1 MGPFVPDIIPD
12 QLNLVFGFLIGI
24 AFGFVLEQAGF
35 SSSRKLTGLFYGR
48 DFTVLRVFFSA
59 AITAMI
65 GVILLGYYGLLD
77 TDIIYINPT
86 YLWPAIVGGVIMGV
100 GFVVGGYCPGTSVC
114 GAAIGKIDAMVFVL
128 GGLLGVYVFGEGFPL
143 YDIFF
148 TSSYLGDLT
157 VPASLGMSQGMFALL
172 LIVVAVAAFI
182 ITTKI
187 ERRLNPSTESKAF
200 PAWRHRLAGS
210 GLVALGVLLLF
221 VPNRREYLMS
231 KVEDSGFVKEQ
242 PMGQITA
249 DELAFRILDHDPL
262 LQIID
267 VRDSASYARMP
278 LPGSLNIPPANMFG
292 KQWQEE
298 LGRERKR
305 KVIVANDE
313 MLEQSAIAL
322 ARTLGYSN
330 FFYLSGGLEDFRRTI
345 LNAATP
351 AGDLT
356 PAEQDAYRFRS
367 QASVQISELIKEQI
381 AGPKKA
387 PKLVKRI
394 VGGCGA

>member
-77 TDIIYINPT
+77 TDIIYINPM

-128 GGLLGVYVFGEGFPL
+128 GGFLGVYLFGEGFPL
-143 YDIFF
+143 YDTFF
-148 TSSYLGDLT
+148 TSSYLGDIT

-172 LIVVAVAAFI
+172 LIVVAVGAFI
-182 ITTKI
+182 VTTKI
-187 ERRLNPSTESKAF
+187 EQRLNPSTESKAF
-200 PAWRHRLAGS
+200 PVWKHRFAGS
-210 GLVALGVLLLF
+210 ALVAAGVLLLF
-221 VPNRREYLMS
+221 VPNRKEHLLE
-231 KVEDSGFVKEQ
+231 KVKDKEFVEMQAKQ
-242 PMGQITA
+242 HITS

-267 VRDSASYARMP
+267 VRDSASYTKMT
-278 LPGSLNIPPANMFG
+278 LPGALNIPLTDMFG
-292 KQWQEE
+292 KKWRDELSQEQ
-298 LGRERKR
+298 KR
-305 KVIVANDE
+305 KIIIANDE
-313 MLEQSAIAL
+313 ALEQKAVAL
-322 ARTLGYSN
+322 AQTLGYSN
-330 FFYLSGGLEDFRRTI
+330 FLFLNGGLVEFKNMIMNVT
-345 LNAATP
+345 TP
-351 AGDLT
+351 TGDLT
-356 PAEQDAYRFRS
+356 PAQQDAYRFRS
-367 QASVQISELIKEQI
+367 QASAQISDLIKEQI
-381 AGPKKA
+381 TGPKKA